1 MKMGLYR
8 CGADGG
14 DSVKPRILAILAAAA
29 LVAALGAW
37 AWFSGWFGGETL
49 AGFARSNGR
58 IEVERVDIASKYD
71 GRIATIRV
79 HEGDPVTAGMVVAQM
94 DTNEIEA
101 RLAEARALAR
111 QAAQAVRRAEA
122 EVAQRVADARL
133 AEVELKRARA
143 LESRDAGTVADVDR
157 RTAERDVAVAAVD
170 SAKAAVGDAEAAKEA
185 AEARVAALE
194 VTIAEMT
201 LVSPVSGRVE
211 YRLGQ
216 PGTVIGAGDRV
227 ATVLDLSDVHMTVF
241 LPTGEAGPLLI
252 GAEARIILDAA
263 PGYVFPA
270 RVAFVASEAQFTP
283 KTVETSDERQKLVYR
298 VKLSADP
305 KLLATYRD
313 QIKAGLTGDAW
324 VQIDPA
330 AAWPEKLAVR
340 LPDAP

>member
-1 MKMGLYR
+1 M
-8 CGADGG
+8 
-14 DSVKPRILAILAAAA
+14 LAAAA
-29 LVAALGAW
+29 LAAALATW

-49 AGFARSNGR
+49 VGFARANGR
-58 IEVERVDIASKYD
+58 IEVARVDIASKYD
-71 GRIATIRV
+71 GRIASILV

-94 DTNEIEA
+94 DTSEIEA
-101 RLAEARALAR
+101 RLTEAKALAR
-111 QAAQAVRRAEA
+111 QAAQAIRRAEA
-122 EVAQRVADARL
+122 EAAQRVADAGL
-133 AEVELKRARA
+133 AEVELKRARY

-170 SAKAAVGDAEAAKEA
+170 SARAAVGDAEAAKEA
-185 AEARVAALE
+185 AEARVAALA
-194 VTIAEMT
+194 VVIAEMK

-216 PGTVIGAGDRV
+216 PGTVIGAGERV

-241 LPTGEAGPLLI
+241 LPAGEAGALAI
-252 GAEARIILDAA
+252 GEEARIVLDAA

-270 RVAFVASEAQFTP
+270 RIAFVASEAQFTP

-305 KLLATYRD
+305 ELLATYRD

-324 VQIDPA
+324 VRLDPA

-340 LPDAP
+340 LPDAH

>member
-1 MKMGLYR
+1 M
-8 CGADGG
+8 
-14 DSVKPRILAILAAAA
+14 KPRTTAILAAAA
-29 LVAALGAW
+29 LAAALATW

-49 AGFARSNGR
+49 VGFARANGR
-58 IEVERVDIASKYD
+58 IEVARVDIASKYD
-71 GRIATIRV
+71 GRIASILV

-94 DTNEIEA
+94 DTSEIEA
-101 RLAEARALAR
+101 RLTEAKALAR
-111 QAAQAVRRAEA
+111 QAAQAIRRAEA
-122 EVAQRVADARL
+122 EAAQRVADAGL
-133 AEVELKRARA
+133 AEVELKRARY

-170 SAKAAVGDAEAAKEA
+170 SARAAVGDAEAAKEA
-185 AEARVAALE
+185 AEARVAALA
-194 VTIAEMT
+194 VVIAEMK

-216 PGTVIGAGDRV
+216 PGTVIGAGERV

-241 LPTGEAGPLLI
+241 LPAGEAGALAI
-252 GAEARIILDAA
+252 GEEARIVLDAA

-270 RVAFVASEAQFTP
+270 RIAFVASEAQFTP

-305 KLLATYRD
+305 ELLATYRD

-324 VQIDPA
+324 VRLDPA

-340 LPDAP
+340 LPDAH

>member
-1 MKMGLYR
+1 M
-8 CGADGG
+8 
-14 DSVKPRILAILAAAA
+14 KPRILAILTAA
-29 LVAALGAW
+29 LLIAAIAAW

-58 IEVERVDIASKYD
+58 IEVERIDIASKYD
-71 GRIATIRV
+71 GRIASILV
-79 HEGDPVTAGMVVAQM
+79 NEGDPVTAGMVVARM

-101 RLAEARALAR
+101 RLEEAKALAR

-133 AEVELKRARA
+133 AEVELTRARA
-143 LESRDAGTVADVDR
+143 LESREAGTVADVDR
-157 RTAERDVAVAAVD
+157 RTAQRDVAVAAVD
-170 SAKAAVGDAEAAKEA
+170 SARAAVGDAEAAREA
-185 AEARVAALE
+185 AEARVAALG

-227 ATVLDLSDVHMTVF
+227 VTVLDLSDVHMTVF
-241 LPTGEAGPLLI
+241 LPTAEAGALAI
-252 GAEARIILDAA
+252 GADARIVLDAA

-270 RVAFVASEAQFTP
+270 TVAFVASEAQFTP

-298 VKLSADP
+298 VKLTADP

-324 VQIDPA
+324 VQLDAA
-330 AAWPEKLAVR
+330 AAWPQTLAVR